1 MCAGWSFSKSFTTE
15 SKLSE
20 LQIENVEAIAEEETN
35 VIPCLPDPASEC
47 SYTALLANGLTAKV
61 TLKDARDAMIL

>member
-35 VIPCLPDPASEC
+35 VVPCVPAPTEC
-47 SYTALLANGLTAKV
+47 SYNALLADGRKV
-61 TLKDARDAMIL
+61 TIVLKDAKDGMIL